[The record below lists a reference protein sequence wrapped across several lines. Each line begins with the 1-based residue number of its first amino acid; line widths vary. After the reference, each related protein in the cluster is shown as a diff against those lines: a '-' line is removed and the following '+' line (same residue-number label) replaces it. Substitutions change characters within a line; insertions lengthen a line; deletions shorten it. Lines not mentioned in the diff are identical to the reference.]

1 MKTKIFLSI
10 FCISA
15 LVYGQSANQVIKKLQ
30 NKFSSITNFTANF
43 SQSNFNA
50 NGQDQGKT
58 LGKITYQRKNK
69 FIVELKTQ
77 TIVSDGATIWNSD
90 KRFNRVVISNLAD
103 DPTTFSLERFVF
115 DYPPLCKMKIVSEDP
130 LSKGS
135 DYIELTPKD
144 NDMEFKYVRIWL
156 AADGMIS
163 KLEFLDLGDIRYAF
177 QFTDLKVNQEISE
190 ARFTFYPSKGMKI
203 IDLR

>member
-15 LVYGQSANQVIKKLQ
+15 LVHGQSANQVIKKLQ
-30 NKFSSITNFTANF
+30 NKFNSITNFTANF

-50 NGQDQGKT
+50 HGQDQGKT

-77 TIVSDGATIWNSD
+77 TIVSDGVTIWNSD

-103 DPTTFSLERFVF
+103 DPTSFSLERFVF

-163 KLEFLDLGDIRYAF
+163 KLEFLDLGDIRYAI
-177 QFTDLKVNQEISE
+177 QFTDLKINQEISE
-190 ARFTFYPSKGMKI
+190 ARFTFYSSKGMKI